1 VINGAS
7 REYFQYAGMRAAN
20 GTLPVTKDEIAVSDD
35 YAKLLNVSPESLVG
49 KNVTLEALVPT
60 EYLDR
65 TSEGYDASVQVG
77 TRNADYKIVGVV
89 PTQKTPTII
98 MDVSGLKKVSVGS
111 YASSKV
117 KVDDQTNVEG
127 VRKQIENIGYSTE
140 YVGDTISQITQVFS
154 IFRLVLGLFG
164 LVALAVAAIGTF
176 NTLTI
181 SLLER
186 IREIGLLKA
195 LGMGNRDIYKLFISE
210 SLFISL
216 IGGIFGIIIGVGIG
230 QIINGVLGFMA
241 AQAHADTAVIFV
253 TPVVFGVGTAIF
265 SLVVGFLT
273 GWYPARRAVKTDA
286 LDALRY
292 E

>member
-1 VINGAS
+1 LRPTIGS
-7 REYFQYAGMRAAN
+7 
-20 GTLPVTKDEIAVSDD
+20 LPTAEGEIDVSND
-35 YAKLLNVSPESLVG
+35 YAKLLNLDAQSLIG
-49 KNVTLEALVPT
+49 KKIDLEALVPT
-60 EYLDR
+60 EYLDHA
-65 TSEGYDASVQVG
+65 SAGYDASAQVG
-77 TRNADYKIVGVV
+77 LRKADYKIVGIV
-89 PTQKTPTII
+89 PDQKTPTVV
-98 MDVSGLKKVSVGS
+98 MDVSGLKRLSVGS
-111 YASSKV
+111 FSSSKV
-117 KVDDQTNVEG
+117 KVDNQTNVAV

-140 YVGDTISQITQVFS
+140 YVGDTVSQITQVFS
-154 IFRLVLGLFG
+154 IFRIVLGAFG

-195 LGMGNRDIYKLFISE
+195 LGMGNRDIYKLFLSE

-216 IGGIFGIIIGVGIG
+216 IGGVLGIIIGVGIG
-230 QIINGVLGFMA
+230 QIINSILSYMA
-241 AQAHADTAVIFV
+241 SQAHADNVTIFV
-253 TPVVFGVGTAIF
+253 TPLAFGIGTAVF
-265 SLVVGFLT
+265 SLLVGFLT